1 MRSFVP
7 ITPLG
12 SEFLKPIFVGE
23 VITCHPADDDA
34 TQSRLGTW
42 PPAQFS
48 TRGRPQLPRGMGESP
63 RPIAPSHGENRGSS
77 PLGSANKIRHF

>member
-48 TRGRPQLPRGMGESP
+48 TRGDHSCRGVSA
-63 RPIAPSHGENRGSS
+63 RARGQ
-77 PLGSANKIRHF
+77 